1 MVIMASGIARGRS
14 STHDGT
20 GGDAD
25 GDEDGVAQHGGH
37 APNNRLT
44 EIYSLGYVGKPWFT
58 DIGLLVYCT
67 EL

>member
-25 GDEDGVAQHGGH
+25 GDDDDDDGVAQHGGH
-37 APNNRLT
+37 ALNNRLT
-44 EIYSLGYVGKPWFT
+44 EIYSFGYIGKPWFT
-58 DIGLLVYCT
+58 DIGFLH
-67 EL
+67 